1 MALAQ
6 SPNTQKPEFKGLP
19 LPDGNERQVLYQS
32 SFRMVATYAMTLAEL
47 DNELRKVLN
56 AKRVIVKVDDRHNFV
71 GKRACHP
78 PLGPSGYLC
87 TASLVA
93 GGQCTSRAAG
103 GQCTSRA
110 ACRLRSALPDVP
122 RTSSLAFGGHCSPS

>member
-71 GKRACHP
+71 GKSACHHP
-78 PLGPSGYLC
+78 PLGPTGYLC
-87 TASLVA
+87 TAWLI
-93 GGQCTSRAAG
+93 AG

>member
-87 TASLVA
+87 IAHRGWPMRVANAPPELPPLSTAGRPTHVLA
-93 GGQCTSRAAG
+93 RRGWPFLIAH
-103 GQCTSRA
+103 
-110 ACRLRSALPDVP
+110 LP
-122 RTSSLAFGGHCSPS
+122 SSD